1 MTLWTMGKSLGIYP
15 HGKRGKH
22 GFSTRL
28 FTLSTVM
35 HREIC
40 GQKENKCLFCGNLKM
55 PKIRHS
61 SFWEK
66 MSCLDKL
73 SYGNR
78 FLKISQTF
86 LWVLTAKKV
95 WKFIKFLKKKKG
107 IWKKMENIKSKQVK
121 DIWKWMKDIWWI
133 WILPT
138 SSVWYIFRSSFA
150 QWEDHEGS
158 CFYALQHYW

>member
-1 MTLWTMGKSLGIYP
+1 MGKTVGIYP

-28 FTLSTVM
+28 FTLSTVI
-35 HREIC
+35 HRKVC
-40 GQKENKCLFCGNLKM
+40 GQKGNKFLFCGKLKM
-55 PKIRHS
+55 LNFRHS
-61 SFWEK
+61 LFWEK
-66 MSCLDKL
+66 IGGFDKL
-73 SYGNR
+73 NYGNW

-95 WKFIKFLKKKKG
+95 LKFLKFLKKKKG

-121 DIWKWMKDIWWI
+121 DIWKWMKDIWRI

-138 SSVWYIFRSSFA
+138 SSVWYIFRSSRA
-150 QWEDHEGS
+150 
-158 CFYALQHYW
+158 

>member
-1 MTLWTMGKSLGIYP
+1 MRWQNCRHKTVYEEVQNSEGFFCGVFYSVQYYIILCEHIRKLQKNTHLWTMGKSLGVYP

-28 FTLSTVM
+28 FTLSTVV

-61 SFWEK
+61 SFGEK

-95 WKFIKFLKKKKG
+95 
-107 IWKKMENIKSKQVK
+107 
-121 DIWKWMKDIWWI
+121 
-133 WILPT
+133 
-138 SSVWYIFRSSFA
+138 
-150 QWEDHEGS
+150 
-158 CFYALQHYW
+158 